1 MLLYPLRHFG
11 QPPKTYQALRMAE
24 LWNAQGIGPFE
35 GAFRIQDI
43 SLSLRN
49 CMVPR
54 SVYYMTKYE
63 VNKATEQAG
72 SKDGVTAALID
83 SAETKAKGM
92 SGSAI
97 DQATGALGDLGG
109 SEVGALGKSIADQQA
124 NEKIGNT
131 ADSAR
136 ARLVVGSEA
145 KDAVSG
151 EVSTKQASPL
161 DRL

>member
-1 MLLYPLRHFG
+1 
-11 QPPKTYQALRMAE
+11 
-24 LWNAQGIGPFE
+24 
-35 GAFRIQDI
+35 
-43 SLSLRN
+43 
-49 CMVPR
+49 
-54 SVYYMTKYE
+54 MTKYE